1 MQLLYLCQWQHS
13 VFYLKRSN
21 RVRRNLE
28 MDFMILH
35 QWFHENHMTLNPGK
49 CHYMIIGSKD
59 LSHMIMLNNNE
70 ITSSSEEK
78 LLGILLDT
86 KLNFES
92 HIGSLGRKADQKINI
107 LAKLKNLTSDQRNL
121 QLNSVIKYQF
131 IYCSLICIFTLYYIY
146 VIYIRHTMIYTSYYF
161 NSILT
166 KTIQKLFIKNSWIS
180 RSSILQISKWLASVD
195 HEWYF
200 HLKTKHF

>member
-1 MQLLYLCQWQHS
+1 
-13 VFYLKRSN
+13 
-21 RVRRNLE
+21 

-107 LAKLKNLTSDQRNL
+107 LARLKNLTSDQRNL

-131 IYCSLICIFTLYYIY
+131 IYCSLICIFTSYYIY

-166 KTIQKLFIKNSWIS
+166 KTIQKLFTKNS
-180 RSSILQISKWLASVD
+180 
-195 HEWYF
+195 
-200 HLKTKHF
+200 